1 MEIRNP
7 PGGNQDTEQGDNAEQ
22 RTPRAGGSDA
32 KIFSVGASRGSPKG
46 EMRQKRHDPDEGS
59 AEESYAD
66 HEEERVLYDA
76 TEEADSQL
84 PFYWSLAL
92 QQSFREELEK

>member
-1 MEIRNP
+1 MDWVVYLDASEFLRKYP
-7 PGGNQDTEQGDNAEQ
+7 WPGRLISDTFDDSTHRRGNLTK
-22 RTPRAGGSDA
+22 RFLSTM
-32 KIFSVGASRGSPKG
+32 KIFCGKTG
-46 EMRQKRHDPDEGS
+46 EEDAFDD
-59 AEESYAD
+59 AD
-66 HEEERVLYDA
+66 QEDERVLYDA